1 VTTEAAT
8 GRRTQRIGVVLDAFD
23 ASYQSELVKALRST
37 CRKRRL
43 ELCIYPAGILGSPK
57 LSSPQRNM
65 LYDLLTPNGAVDGL
79 VLLGSTIRRE
89 PGEVQRWC
97 ERLRPLPMCSIGL
110 DLDGV
115 PSLLPDNRTGVR
127 ALVRHLVVEHGLR
140 RLAFIGGPNVNQES
154 KERFEAFREELTA
167 QGLDGSAAPFIE
179 GDFLAPSGREAAR
192 QLLTRY
198 PLGLDAIVAANDYM
212 AMGVLEV
219 LSTRS
224 SPQDRRIAV
233 TGFDNVGDA
242 AFTVPQLT
250 TVEQPLQ
257 RLAEAAVDSLV
268 AQLEGRVVA
277 PLERL
282 DTRLWVRRSCGCKE
296 QAATHGGH
304 RETSSAEPFDVF
316 FARRTP
322 QIALELQR
330 AADGLFNGIPGW
342 ERHLLDSLS
351 EQLRG
356 IPGDLFPSAVD
367 RMLTVLLEKR
377 VDVWRFHDVLSV
389 LRAAVGG
396 AIAGQGPKSVEVEDQ
411 LHAARLMIS
420 AAAMRAQARQHAEVE
435 EVQRTLNR
443 IGARLSGCHDLSSLR
458 AALDDSLPS
467 FGLQRAFLMLNVGAS
482 ADGTPLARL
491 CYALGSPPETTEIRT
506 TIAAP
511 ELLPREIWERTKRP
525 GPAASWVVLPLFS
538 RETVLGFAVVELHGH
553 TGADYETL
561 RLHLSSALATAL
573 APLDT
578 QPAHSLPMTLRS
590 ARE

>member
-1 VTTEAAT
+1 VTTGAAAA
-8 GRRTQRIGVVLDAFD
+8 RRARRIGVLLDAFD
-23 ASYQSELVKALRST
+23 ASYQSELLKALRVA
-37 CRKRRL
+37 CRKRKL
-43 ELCIYPAGILGSPK
+43 ELVIFPAGILGSPQPC
-57 LSSPQRNM
+57 SQQRNT
-65 LYDLLTPNGAVDGL
+65 LYELITPHGPVDGL
-79 VLLGSTIRRE
+79 LLLGSTIVRE

-110 DLDGV
+110 ELDGV
-115 PSLLPDNRTGVR
+115 PSLMPDNRVGMR

-140 RLAFIGGPNVNQES
+140 RLAFVGGPSGNQES
-154 KERFEAFREELTA
+154 RERFEAFCEELGA
-167 QGLDGSAAPFIE
+167 QGINGGAAPFIE

-192 QLLTRY
+192 QLLARF
-198 PLGLDAIVAANDYM
+198 PLGLDAIVAANDLM

-233 TGFDNVGDA
+233 TGFDNSDEA
-242 AFTVPQLT
+242 ALTVPQLT

-257 RLAEAAVDSLV
+257 RLAEAALSSLLTQI
-268 AQLEGRVVA
+268 AGGAVA

-282 DTRLWVRRSCGCKE
+282 ETRLWVRRSCGCKE
-296 QAATHGGH
+296 PTATRPNPLTRPG
-304 RETSSAEPFDVF
+304 AEPLDAFLS
-316 FARRTP
+316 RCMP
-322 QIALELQR
+322 QISAELQR
-330 AADGLFNGIPGW
+330 AADGLFAGIPGW
-342 ERHLLDSLS
+342 ERHLLDSFS

-389 LRAAVGG
+389 LRAAVGE
-396 AIAGQGPKSVEVEDQ
+396 AIAGDPKSVEVEDQ

-443 IGARLSGCHDLSSLR
+443 IGARLSACHDLSSLR

-467 FGLQRAFLMLNVGAS
+467 FGLQRAYLMLGVGIS
-482 ADGTPLARL
+482 PDGTPQARL
-491 CYALGSPPETTEIRT
+491 CYALGPQPETNESRS
-506 TIAAP
+506 TIAAS
-511 ELLPREIWERTKRP
+511 ELLPQSVWDNASPP

-538 RETVLGFAVVELHGH
+538 RGAVLGFAVAQLHGH
-553 TGADYETL
+553 NGADYETL
-561 RLHLSSALATAL
+561 RLHLSSALASAL
-573 APLDT
+573 PPLDA
-578 QPAHSLPMTLRS
+578 QPASLPMTLRS
-590 ARE
+590 TRA